1 MMKKILLIALYLA
14 IGIAFFVLTYIQNS
28 VKISEGFHAFIY
40 LYQGFFYAFLLV
52 ANIINLIRALRPKK
66 RITSKKKDKYL
77 L

>member
-14 IGIAFFVLTYIQNS
+14 IGIAFFVLTYIQHS

-52 ANIINLIRALRPKK
+52 RQYHQSYPCSAAEKAYYIQKK
-66 RITSKKKDKYL
+66 G
-77 L
+77 